1 MSANTTTRIKISK
14 GQITIPESLRE
25 QYEMHDGESILLIPV
40 ENGIMVKRRCDMKS
54 LRGSIK
60 EIDVEK
66 ASKYLRKLRSEWRI
80 KGDL

>member
-1 MSANTTTRIKISK
+1 MSTNTTTQIKISK

-25 QYEMHDGESILLIPV
+25 QYELHEGESILLIPV

-66 ASKYLRKLRSEWRI
+66 ASTFIRKLRSEWRI
-80 KGDL
+80 K

>member
-14 GQITIPESLRE
+14 GQITIPEALRE

-66 ASKYLRKLRSEWRI
+66 ASKYIRKLRSEWRI

>member
-1 MSANTTTRIKISK
+1 MSANATTRIKISK
-14 GQITIPESLRE
+14 GQITLPKYLRE
-25 QYEMHDGESILLIPV
+25 QYEMHEGESILLIPV

-60 EIDVEK
+60 EIDIGK
-66 ASKYLRKLRSEWRI
+66 ASKYIRKLRSELRI

>member
-1 MSANTTTRIKISK
+1 
-14 GQITIPESLRE
+14 
-25 QYEMHDGESILLIPV
+25 MHEGESILLIPV

-60 EIDVEK
+60 EIDIGK
-66 ASKYLRKLRSEWRI
+66 ASKYIRKLRSELRI